1 MHGTS
6 EVKKMIQIGKE
17 EFRPNKTN
25 FVEHHNRPGWWV
37 YRGSFPYATCTIIPN
52 QDWSVIEMHH
62 VIVFDEHQRRKG
74 HGTRMIANVRRF
86 FPEAT
91 IWVDTWDHSR
101 PFWQAMVD
109 QGFIDFIGNDYA
121 WPCFDTN
128 CLVCHPNRVNG
139 VRRFEAM
146 EEEE

>member
-1 MHGTS
+1 
-6 EVKKMIQIGKE
+6 MIQIEKDR
-17 EFRPNKTN
+17 FRPNEAY

-52 QDWSVIEMHH
+52 EDWSVIEMHH

-109 QGFIDFIGNDYA
+109 KNTSISLETTTLG
-121 WPCFDTN
+121 
-128 CLVCHPNRVNG
+128 LVLIRIVSFVIRTESTS
-139 VRRFEAM
+139 VRRFEPK